1 MKRLVLACALLAL
14 PACGGGEDGPAAAPP
29 STSPT
34 TSPTPTLSAAD
45 ALACDRFG
53 PARDEAGRILGVLL
67 DSANAAIDPDLSKS
81 LLGVQAG
88 KMEDAAVTA
97 GAPAADMR
105 TTADAL
111 RQVRF
116 LQQRPEVTSVRAFDL
131 LAKRVTDACNLP
143 RS

>member
-1 MKRLVLACALLAL
+1 VKRLVLACALLVL
-14 PACGGGEDGPAAAPP
+14 PACGGGEDGPAAAATSASP
-29 STSPT
+29 SA
-34 TSPTPTLSAAD
+34 SPTPTLSAAD

-67 DSANAAIDPDLSKS
+67 DPANAAIDPGLPKS
-81 LLGVQAG
+81 LLDIQAG
-88 KMEDAAVTA
+88 KMQDAAVTA
-97 GAPAADMR
+97 GAAAADMR

-116 LQQRPEVTSVRAFDL
+116 LQQRPEVGSVRAFDL
-131 LAKRVTDACNLP
+131 LAERVTEACNLP